1 MRLVKDPGD
10 GTLYY
15 LKQSGSIYRVT
26 LNPGFGTSTSTLVL
40 GSADHTITSASGL
53 AIGPDGTFY
62 VVGNTTNENNRTFA
76 TVMRGITDG
85 VGGRAWSL
93 LARTEPYPL
102 SQTGF
107 DHLFNGI
114 IVSPDGRFV
123 LLNSGSRTDHGE
135 EESLG
140 GVFPGV
146 REVALTAKIFKLP
159 ADGSNLV
166 LSNNLT
172 ALQSSGYVFAEGTR
186 NTYDLTFAPNGDL
199 FGTENGPDR
208 DMSDE
213 LNWLREGSHYGFPWR
228 MGGADNPQQFADYD
242 PSLDRLL
249 DPRFPAIRNGYYQND
264 PGFPSPP
271 TTFAEPV
278 INLGPDADSYRD
290 PADGLIKDASSLGQ
304 TLDTF
309 TAHRSPL
316 GLVFDTAGVLA
327 PEFRGHGFVL
337 GWSAGD
343 PNGTGVAGPFNDAG
357 QDLLDLDLTRLGET
371 NYEARVTRIVGGF
384 SRPIDAEI
392 TGNHIYVLEYGGNTG
407 LWEITLPVAP
417 TVTTSPATDVTETK
431 ARLEGI
437 ANPNGVATDARFE
450 WGLTTS
456 YGAFTLLQSSGNG
469 TMPVAQS
476 QELSGLVPGTLY
488 HYRIVA
494 SNAFTVVYGADGTF
508 TTFTVAVADP
518 PPLVTTL
525 PATGTTTTSATLNGT
540 VGPNGLA
547 TTGWLEWGVG
557 TVYGQQTAPVSLGS
571 GSAVVPLSVGLTG
584 LIPGVLT
591 ITEWLPETAPGWC
604 AGRTSDSGRRSSR

>member
-26 LNPGFGTSTSTLVL
+26 LNPGSGTSTSTLVL

-186 NTYDLTFAPNGDL
+186 NTYDLAFAPNGDL

-249 DPRFPAIRNGYYQND
+249 DPRFPAIRNGY
-264 PGFPSPP
+264 
-271 TTFAEPV
+271 
-278 INLGPDADSYRD
+278 
-290 PADGLIKDASSLGQ
+290 
-304 TLDTF
+304 
-309 TAHRSPL
+309 
-316 GLVFDTAGVLA
+316 
-327 PEFRGHGFVL
+327 
-337 GWSAGD
+337 
-343 PNGTGVAGPFNDAG
+343 
-357 QDLLDLDLTRLGET
+357 
-371 NYEARVTRIVGGF
+371 
-384 SRPIDAEI
+384 
-392 TGNHIYVLEYGGNTG
+392 
-407 LWEITLPVAP
+407 
-417 TVTTSPATDVTETK
+417 
-431 ARLEGI
+431 
-437 ANPNGVATDARFE
+437 
-450 WGLTTS
+450 
-456 YGAFTLLQSSGNG
+456 
-469 TMPVAQS
+469 
-476 QELSGLVPGTLY
+476 
-488 HYRIVA
+488 
-494 SNAFTVVYGADGTF
+494 
-508 TTFTVAVADP
+508 
-518 PPLVTTL
+518 
-525 PATGTTTTSATLNGT
+525 
-540 VGPNGLA
+540 
-547 TTGWLEWGVG
+547 
-557 TVYGQQTAPVSLGS
+557 
-571 GSAVVPLSVGLTG
+571 
-584 LIPGVLT
+584 
-591 ITEWLPETAPGWC
+591 
-604 AGRTSDSGRRSSR
+604 